1 MAKSKK
7 TTKAKPE
14 KVHKKLIIVHGWEGS
29 PQEAWFPWLKSE
41 MERKDWEVH
50 VPALPNANNPK
61 MHDWVSSL
69 AQVADSVDENTYM
82 VGYSLGCITILRFL
96 ENLDEKQKIGGAIL
110 VAGFDNP
117 LNINELG
124 NFFQGPLNWDKAK
137 RVCKKFVVIHS
148 EDDPDVPADN
158 GIRMSNNLGAKKILV
173 NGYKHFSGDDGINS
187 LPLVLEELLEIT
199 S

>member
-1 MAKSKK
+1 M
-7 TTKAKPE
+7 
-14 KVHKKLIIVHGWEGS
+14 
-29 PQEAWFPWLKSE
+29 
-41 MERKDWEVH
+41 
-50 VPALPNANNPK
+50 
-61 MHDWVSSL
+61 
-69 AQVADSVDENTYM
+69 
-82 VGYSLGCITILRFL
+82 
-96 ENLDEKQKIGGAIL
+96 GGASL

-117 LNINELG
+117 LGFKEME

-158 GIRMSNNLGAKKILV
+158 GIRMKNKLDAKKILV
-173 NGYKHFSGDDGINS
+173 NGYKHFTGNDGINA